1 MIKDIGK
8 VKKLVIGESV
18 NGIRNGYK
26 VEYRKEVS
34 YVQEISEGDNIV
46 IQYDD
51 LIYYF
56 EDIYW
61 SSDHIYR
68 EGIFNFYATDFKK
81 LENEEELLKE
91 TM

>member
-51 LIYYF
+51 SIYYF

-61 SSDHIYR
+61 SSDHMYI

-81 LENEEELLKE
+81 LENEEELTKE
-91 TM
+91 II